1 MTLTKPVQN
10 GNKTLLRGLNV
21 AGDMVQYNDFV
32 VHDVTVKCLLNADC
46 IDQNVFVATRKWKIV
61 WISEVHGTAWTDL
74 SAVTLSVVKCTWTTA
89 ITSWTALTTS
99 TFNMRGTA
107 LTVQEWTITTVEEDQ
122 YINNW
127 DRIAFDFTGTVTA
140 LADVV
145 VNISLIP
152 A

>member
-1 MTLTKPVQN
+1 
-10 GNKTLLRGLNV
+10 
-21 AGDMVQYNDFV
+21 
-32 VHDVTVKCLLNADC
+32 
-46 IDQNVFVATRKWKIV
+46 
-61 WISEVHGTAWTDL
+61 
-74 SAVTLSVVKCTWTTA
+74 
-89 ITSWTALTTS
+89 
-99 TFNMRGTA
+99 MRGTA